1 VRSRSGEPPS
11 ISVELTERIHAIL
24 ASKGLTLYQVSQQ
37 TAKRYGRSSPFFLPH
52 NLYYDVR
59 RGALTPSV
67 FQVFSLSRTSGYRLS
82 DWLRVVGI
90 EIENIPR
97 LQALMQRKRTAIID
111 IALTDAQDSV
121 EWFRSRL
128 TDSLVRRLADSSV
141 PAVAPLTQLLEPV
154 GLARIASLARAG
166 GKKFIYAKIGTED
179 ALAFPELLPGSIV
192 RINPELI
199 PDSFPAKDGA
209 ISDRIFLLEHSNG
222 LYCCKVRR
230 VRENVIVPA
239 GTKLSYAQ
247 VELRLS
253 SEAKILG
260 VVDFEIRS
268 LLKGPNPEV
277 PNRYLTFRTR
287 GLNTTERLESQIHTA
302 PVDVGTA

>member
-121 EWFRSRL
+121 EWFQSRL
-128 TDSLVRRLADSSV
+128 TDSLV
-141 PAVAPLTQLLEPV
+141 PAVAPLTQLLEPA

-260 VVDFEIRS
+260 VVDFKSARCS
-268 LLKGPNPEV
+268 KAPTPK
-277 PNRYLTFRTR
+277 
-287 GLNTTERLESQIHTA
+287 SQT
-302 PVDVGTA
+302 VT